1 MSGNVFQPLNPAR
14 PFTGTAYLG
23 IPTHAEF
30 RQHLCE
36 GLARWGTH
44 YGGSRHSNAAP
55 TIYGEAE
62 NQLAAQVGAASA
74 LLFSSGT
81 LAGQILLK
89 ILETEAEIHLAP
101 GAHPAL
107 WAREG
112 PSSSSF
118 SEWTIE
124 MRALCTSP
132 GPPVALLGNSV
143 DPLGVHIFDF
153 SFLSKIQIRRKVILV
168 VDDSHGFYLLG
179 ENGKGVFP
187 DIASIQGIEA
197 VVLSSLGK
205 AAGIPAGVVLGP
217 AYWTEMLRESA
228 FFGGASPAPPA
239 YLYAFTQSTALY
251 QARREYLKNLLHSFT
266 AALPPAS
273 GLHFIP
279 GFPVFRIQQNAI
291 ADALRKAGIEFASF
305 SYPTPMDPP
314 ISRIVVNAG
323 HHKEDLEAV
332 LAVIRDC
339 QSI

>member
-1 MSGNVFQPLNPAR
+1 MSENDFQPSSPTK

-44 YGGSRHSNAAP
+44 YGGSRRSNAAP
-55 TIYGEAE
+55 GIYSEAE
-62 NQLAAQVGAASA
+62 NQLAAHVGAASA

-81 LAGQILLK
+81 LAGQILTK
-89 ILETEAEIHLAP
+89 VLETEAEIHLAP

-112 PSSSSF
+112 PSCPSF
-118 SEWTIE
+118 SEWTIK
-124 MRALCTSP
+124 MMALCASP

-143 DPLGVHIFDF
+143 DPLGVQIFDF
-153 SFLSKIQIRRKVILV
+153 SFLSEIQIRRKVILV

-179 ENGKGVFP
+179 VKGKGAFP
-187 DIASIQGIEA
+187 YIASIPGIEA
-197 VVLSSLGK
+197 IVLSSLGK
-205 AAGIPAGVVLGP
+205 AASIPAGVVLGP
-217 AYWTEMLRESA
+217 AYWIEMLRESA

-251 QARREYLKNLLHSFT
+251 QARREYLQNLLSGFT
-266 AALPPAS
+266 AALPSAS

-279 GFPVFRIQQNAI
+279 GFPVFRIQQNTI
-291 ADALRKAGIEFASF
+291 ADALQKAGIEFASF

-314 ISRIVVNAG
+314 ISRIVVSAA

-332 LAVIRDC
+332 LAVIRNC
-339 QSI
+339 QSV